1 MREIQEDRDK
11 MEIEINN
18 YKAVN
23 MNTQNNKEGLQR
35 MCAQLEQDKE
45 FMQQ

>member
-23 MNTQNNKEGLQR
+23 QNSESNKEGL
-35 MCAQLEQDKE
+35 
-45 FMQQ
+45 